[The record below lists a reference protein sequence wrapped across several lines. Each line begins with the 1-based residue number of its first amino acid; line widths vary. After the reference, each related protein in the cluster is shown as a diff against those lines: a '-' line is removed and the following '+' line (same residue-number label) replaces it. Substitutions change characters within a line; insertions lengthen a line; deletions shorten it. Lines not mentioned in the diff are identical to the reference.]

1 MSEIHKNILLIFGSF
16 AILFIVNP
24 NWFYIEIGGS
34 DQWAGLMYLEKFDS
48 FSKDTPSILGA
59 RTSRFGWLIP
69 AQFFINNFGEIGV
82 LLFPVVYFL
91 LTIFTYFFLLNLF
104 FNINLSLFLSLF
116 SLTYMELHGSYGWLY
131 MSNYSATYL
140 IISIYFFFKGLNK
153 NNTIYYFVSGFFSAI
168 SILTYSTS
176 ILFFVLFPFVLFLN
190 NQKNFIKFLFS
201 GIIFLFGFFCL
212 IILVI
217 TYFYLRY
224 DIFLIGSHFLTFQI
238 PFVFSS
244 FDYSLYFSLKWID
257 MLANGWSSPN
267 LLYYLQQASSYALC
281 LFTAVVSI
289 YLLMKERFF
298 IKYFKT
304 EENRTVYL
312 FCFYVLT
319 NHSFQVIYGL
329 LTYLFLQNSF
339 LYPKHHFFLVLS
351 LSTILSLSAIFYLL
365 KKEIFEKSFD
375 YRNKFLFLL
384 FPLSL
389 VFFYFYN
396 HKIDHYFF
404 TGINY
409 IYIIFVCFLFF
420 CFLIFFEKIQSITV
434 CIIFLIFMNFQASG
448 DKPPVGKAISYYN
461 YDQCSNRKDLFLTTY
476 GITTYLRS
484 RMDKSLSY
492 AEFQAQYSF
501 VFDQEDKLKIAGNAF
516 CSNIYKF
523 HEKIEHPVYSLWYYK
538 KPLMLIGESVQ
549 YYFGNKFKQ
558 PQPFMILNY
567 WHKTWAQHKSLSTL
581 LKQQE
586 NVKNHEIVFISS
598 EKNTNKLLE
607 LIENETKFNFKQI
620 DKKNFKQKN
629 ISVNVLI
636 FSYNKKFKDSN

>member
-1 MSEIHKNILLIFGSF
+1 MSEIQKSLFIILGSF
-16 AILFIVNP
+16 VVLFIVNP
-24 NWFYIEIGGS
+24 NWFYLEIGGP
-34 DQWAGLMYLEKFDS
+34 DQWAALMYIEKFD
-48 FSKDTPSILGA
+48 DIYPEILGA

-69 AQFFINNFGEIGV
+69 GQFFINNFGEIGAV
-82 LLFPVVYFL
+82 LFPVVYFL
-91 LTIFTYFFLLNLF
+91 LTILTYFFLLNLF

-153 NNTIYYFVSGFFSAI
+153 NDIIYYFVSGFFSAI

-176 ILFFVLFPFVLFLN
+176 ILFFVLFPLVLFLN
-190 NQKNFIKFLFS
+190 NQKNFKNFLFS
-201 GIIFLFGFFCL
+201 GIIFLLGFFCL
-212 IILVI
+212 AVLTIV
-217 TYFYLRY
+217 YFYLRY
-224 DIFLIGSHFLTFQI
+224 DIFLISSHFLKSSI
-238 PFVFSS
+238 PFILSS
-244 FDYSLYFSLKWID
+244 FDYSIYFTLQWKK
-257 MLANGWSSPN
+257 MLASGWSSPN
-267 LLYYLQQASSYALC
+267 LFDYLGKASSYALC

-289 YLLMKERFF
+289 YLLIKERFF

-304 EENRTVYL
+304 EENKGIFL
-312 FCFYVLT
+312 FCFYALA
-319 NHSFQVIYGL
+319 NHSFQVLYGL

-339 LYPKHHFFLVLS
+339 LYPKHHFFLVLGI
-351 LSTILSLSAIFYLL
+351 STILSLSAIFYLL
-365 KKEIFEKSFD
+365 KKETFEKSFD
-375 YRNKFLFLL
+375 YKNKFLFLL

-404 TGINY
+404 TDKNY
-409 IYIIFVCFLFF
+409 IYIIFVCVLFF
-420 CFLIFFEKIQSITV
+420 CFLIFLKKIQSITV
-434 CIIFLIFMNFQASG
+434 CIIFLVFMNFQASG
-448 DKPPVGKAISYYN
+448 GKPPMGKSISYYN
-461 YDQCSNRKDLFLTTY
+461 YDRCSNRKDLFLITY
-476 GITTYLRS
+476 GITKYLNS
-484 RMDKSLSY
+484 RINKISNFEDFKGR
-492 AEFQAQYSF
+492 YSF

-538 KPLMLIGESVQ
+538 KPLMSIGESVQ
-549 YYFGNKFKQ
+549 YYFENKFLE
-558 PQPFMILNY
+558 PHNWMILNY
-567 WHKTWAQHKSLSTL
+567 WHTTWAQHKSLSTL

-586 NVKNHEIVFISS
+586 NVKNHEIVLISS

-607 LIENETKFNFKQI
+607 LIESETKFNLKLV

-636 FSYNKKFKDSN
+636 FSANKADKN